1 MSAVLTLVRAGLRSR
16 WRGSLSAALL
26 LGVAGG
32 VVLTTAAGA
41 RRTDTAYARFLRSS
55 RGAEVEIAPSGPG
68 GRQNL
73 GRLSRYYAAVAGL
86 RGIEVVAPTVG
97 VSAVVSGQGNAEVIL
112 KAGTDARLGRDIER
126 PKVTRGRMFDPAR
139 PDEVVA
145 DRTAAAQLHL
155 HVGSAVRLLAGPSG
169 RDGVDATAATPLTV
183 RVVGVA
189 VTRDN
194 VIPVTASASQES
206 FLVTPAL
213 LRRLR
218 PDSYAYDAAFVRLN
232 QGVSVASFRRRAQAL
247 VPLHPETGG
256 QLFVV
261 DEHQQAG
268 KVEQG
273 IHPQAVALVLFAL
286 LVALTAVLA
295 MGQILVRQVFV
306 ASADHP
312 TFRALGLRPAQLR
325 AVELAEVG
333 LTVASGAAMAV
344 VVAIALSPLM
354 PIGPARV
361 AEPHPGLAI
370 NWTILGSGAFAIV
383 VVFAL
388 RLAPAVWR
396 QQTGSGSAVSA
407 GPVERPSRI
416 LASLTRTGAP
426 VTATVGA
433 RLALEPGRGHTA
445 VPTRSTLVGA
455 AVAVATLAGA
465 FTFGTNL
472 VRMVNTPR
480 LYGQAW
486 QVSVDVEFGQIPR
499 RDVETFL
506 RQQPGVAGWTFG
518 NHSDAT
524 VAGRHVFTIELT
536 GAHGPPMFPTL
547 LEGRAPR
554 APDEIVL
561 GSKTLA
567 SVHRHVGQTVKVA
580 LQGDGTPR
588 TMQVVGRAVFPFFGQ
603 GQDTPTSLGDGAA
616 VLDPGPNPDGFNFFL
631 VGMRHRPAEHD
642 NIARFARNLKATGVC
657 HQECRAVTAQRP
669 ADVNNYARIKT
680 TPLAL
685 AGVLALLAVATVAHL
700 LVTSIRRRRRDL
712 AVLKALGFVRRQV
725 SAAVAWQATIVVAL
739 ALLIGLPVGVAA
751 GREAWRFFA
760 TRLGVAP
767 DPQVPILAVL
777 VFIPVALAI
786 ANAVAAVPAWVAGRL
801 RPATVLRSE

>member
-1 MSAVLTLVRAGLRSR
+1 MSAVLTVVRAHLRLR
-16 WRGSLSAALL
+16 WRAWLSTALL
-26 LGVAGG
+26 VGVAGG

-55 RGAEVEIAPSGPG
+55 RAADVEIATSGPG

-73 GRLSRYYAAVAGL
+73 GGVSRYYAAVAGL
-86 RGIEVVAPTVG
+86 PGVEVVAPTVG
-97 VSAVVSGQGNAEVIL
+97 VSAVVSGHGKAEVLL
-112 KAGTDARLGRDIER
+112 KAGTDARLGRGIER
-126 PKVTRGRMFDPAR
+126 PKVTQGRMFDPAR

-145 DRTAAAQLHL
+145 DPTVAAQLHL
-155 HVGSAVRLLAGPSG
+155 HVGSVLRLLVGPSG
-169 RDGVDATAATPLTV
+169 QGGVDVAHATPLTV

-194 VIPVTASASQES
+194 VIPVNALASEES

-213 LRRLR
+213 LRRLS
-218 PDSYAYDAAFVRLN
+218 PDVYTYDAAFVRLD
-232 QGVSVASFRRRAQAL
+232 QGVSVAAFRRRAQAL

-268 KVEQG
+268 RVEQG
-273 IHPQAVALVLFAL
+273 IHPQAVALALFAL

-295 MGQILVRQVFV
+295 MGEILVRQVFV
-306 ASADHP
+306 ASGDHP
-312 TFRALGLRPAQLR
+312 TLRALGLRPAQLR
-325 AVELAEVG
+325 AVAMAEVG
-333 LTVASGAAMAV
+333 LTVAVGAAMAV
-344 VVAIALSPLM
+344 VVAIASSPLM
-354 PIGPARV
+354 PIGPSRV

-370 NWTILGSGAFAIV
+370 NWTILGLGALAIV

-388 RLAPAVWR
+388 RLALAVWR
-396 QQTGSGSAVSA
+396 VDAGAGSAASFRA
-407 GPVERPSRI
+407 VERRSRI
-416 LASLTRTGAP
+416 LASLTRTSAP
-426 VTATVGA
+426 VSATVGA
-433 RLALEPGRGHTA
+433 RLALEPGRGRTA

-455 AVAVATLAGA
+455 AVAVATLTGA
-465 FTFGTNL
+465 FTFGTSM

-480 LYGQAW
+480 LYGQTW
-486 QVSVDVEFGQIPR
+486 QVSVDVEFGQVPR

-506 RQQPGVAGWTFG
+506 RKQPGVAGWTFG

-524 VAGRHVFTIELT
+524 VAGSHVFTIALT
-536 GAHGPPMFPTL
+536 GAHGPAMFPTL

-554 APDEIVL
+554 ASDEIVL

-567 SVHRHVGQTVKVA
+567 RAHRHVGQTVSVA
-580 LQGDGTPR
+580 RQGDNPPR

-616 VLDPGPNPDGFNFFL
+616 LLDPGPNPDGFNFFL
-631 VGMRHRPAEHD
+631 VGMVHGPSEHD

-700 LVTSIRRRRRDL
+700 LVTSVRRRRRDL
-712 AVLKALGFVRRQV
+712 AVLKTLGFVRRQV
-725 SAAVAWQATIVVAL
+725 SAAVAWQATIVVVI

-767 DPQVPILAVL
+767 DPQVPVLAVL
-777 VFIPVALAI
+777 VFIPAALAI
-786 ANAVAAVPAWVAGRL
+786 ANAVAAAPAWAAGRL
-801 RPATVLRSE
+801 RPATVLRTE